1 MPNPSTMTKPCVICG
16 EDCAGKPRVKDKLG
30 RYFHEHCYEKA
41 LAQKKNAQQPDS
53 DARPAPRPNP
63 AAHVTHPPAI
73 ELNTQ
78 ADPDLLAELLESGG
92 APQAGSPLHNCPEC
106 GKRLGDNATL
116 CTNCGFNLTQG
127 GRLKTEKGEVTVLPH
142 QALRADEDDPTRLKP
157 ILDEAI
163 ESTAFTGYTPPTV
176 KAAKRNTV
184 WPYVFGGLCAV
195 IGLGMTLLCG
205 FLTFTTGVAAFS
217 DGSTVVLVFLAG
229 SLISLLF
236 GIWQLWCGI
245 GLLQR
250 NASAAVQLKRWAV
263 LQTLLFGSCIGLV
276 LFATFAL
283 DDGTASRTPDQFAE
297 LGMQVLRV
305 ILALML
311 VVMVGWPVT
320 CWIWITRPSIIR
332 EIKQW

>member
-41 LAQKKNAQQPDS
+41 LAQRKRGQSS
-53 DARPAPRPNP
+53 DTDTRPAPRPNP

-78 ADPDLLAELLESGG
+78 ADPELLAELLESGG

-106 GKRLGDNATL
+106 GKRLDENATL

-142 QALRADEDDPTRLKP
+142 QALRTDEDDPTRLKP

-176 KAAKRNTV
+176 KTAKSNTN
-184 WPYVFGGLCAV
+184 WPYVIGGISILL
-195 IGLGMTLLCG
+195 GLGATCLYGFSVYTAATQALQDGGAAVMVNASLSILWTLL
-205 FLTFTTGVAAFS
+205 
-217 DGSTVVLVFLAG
+217 
-229 SLISLLF
+229 
-236 GIWQLWCGI
+236 GIWLMWCGI
-245 GLLQR
+245 SLIQRNPTVLSKFRSWAVTQLVLQGTCLGLAFGVFGLLRDEVPAEIKQEIGPI
-250 NASAAVQLKRWAV
+250 LDIITV
-263 LQTLLFGSCIGLV
+263 L
-276 LFATFAL
+276 
-283 DDGTASRTPDQFAE
+283 
-297 LGMQVLRV
+297 
-305 ILALML
+305 LAGML
-311 VVMVGWPVT
+311 VTQVGWPLF
-320 CWIWITRPSIIR
+320 CFIWMGRINIKR
-332 EIKQW
+332 EVNAW